1 MGAIDKLQS
10 NIKLQFISFFESL
23 TLISECENKPLETAL
38 RFIERKLLNHNQ
50 IYLFLLEEMALY
62 EVRLFDDDYCIDDTY
77 NGKYISK
84 TTIIKELKKS
94 IEQGGA
100 TEVIANY
107 GFGLQKFVHQA
118 HTIGVEIPNNLLAQA
133 QSPDCYHDES
143 NPLTEVVKDL
153 QAQIAQ
159 MRDNVGSNND
169 HPTTA
174 ELQAKDDKIAKLQ
187 TQLKA
192 KDERIAELERQ
203 LNDRMYYAHL
213 KIGDSLSVLLDKDND
228 NYAPDLAHAVRLWLD
243 IYANG
248 KPKDDSHTNLAN
260 VWISKNTNYH
270 KNDDGYQMMQSR
282 IREIATPLKDFGKK
296 RIKEIKE

>member
-1 MGAIDKLQS
+1 MGAIDRLQN

-38 RFIERKLLNHNQ
+38 CFIERKLLNHNQ
-50 IYLFLLEEMALY
+50 IYLFLFKEMALY

-118 HTIGVEIPNNLLAQA
+118 HAIGVEIPNNLLAQA

-143 NPLTEVVKDL
+143 NPLTEVVKEL
-153 QAQIAQ
+153 QAQITQ
-159 MRDNVGSNND
+159 MRDNVGLNNN
-169 HPTTA
+169 HPNTA
-174 ELQAKDDKIAKLQ
+174 ELQAKDGKIAKLQ
-187 TQLKA
+187 AENDKLK
-192 KDERIAELERQ
+192 RQ
-203 LNDRMYYAHL
+203 LNER
-213 KIGDSLSVLLDKDND
+213 STPTN
-228 NYAPDLAHAVRLWLD
+228 N
-243 IYANG
+243 
-248 KPKDDSHTNLAN
+248 SHTNTALIAL
-260 VWISKNTNYH
+260 
-270 KNDDGYQMMQSR
+270 NDA
-282 IREIATPLKDFGKK
+282 IATHWQDPNNPPKQQFIQAWIMDNYPSIEPSKALWIDKIIRHKGK
-296 RIKEIKE
+296 

>member
-23 TLISECENKPLETAL
+23 TLISECENKPLEIAL

-50 IYLFLLEEMALY
+50 IYLFLFEEMALY

-118 HTIGVEIPNNLLAQA
+118 HAIGVEIPNNLLAQA

-143 NPLTEVVKDL
+143 NPLTEVVKEL
-153 QAQIAQ
+153 QAQITQ
-159 MRDNVGSNND
+159 MRDNVGLNNN
-169 HPTTA
+169 HPNTA

-187 TQLKA
+187 AENDKLK
-192 KDERIAELERQ
+192 RQ
-203 LNDRMYYAHL
+203 LNERSTPANYA
-213 KIGDSLSVLLDKDND
+213 LSVENSSYTTPFIDALNAVIQEFWI
-228 NYAPDLAHAVRLWLD
+228 NYQEHNIPPKQNTIISWIMEHYNLSRAGAKAVEQVARP
-243 IYANG
+243 AKAKTG
-248 KPKDDSHTNLAN
+248 
-260 VWISKNTNYH
+260 
-270 KNDDGYQMMQSR
+270 G
-282 IREIATPLKDFGKK
+282 
-296 RIKEIKE
+296 IKSLP

>member
-1 MGAIDKLQS
+1 MGAIDRLQN

-38 RFIERKLLNHNQ
+38 CFIERKLLNHNQ
-50 IYLFLLEEMALY
+50 IYLFLFEEMALY

-77 NGKYISK
+77 NGEYISK

-118 HTIGVEIPNNLLAQA
+118 HAIGVEIPNNLLAQA

-143 NPLTEVVKDL
+143 NPLTEVVKEL
-153 QAQIAQ
+153 QAQITQ
-159 MRDNVGSNND
+159 MRDNAGLNNN
-169 HPTTA
+169 HPSTA

-187 TQLKA
+187 AENDKLK
-192 KDERIAELERQ
+192 RQ
-203 LNDRMYYAHL
+203 LNERSTPANYA
-213 KIGDSLSVLLDKDND
+213 LSVENSSYTTPFIDALNAVIQEFWI
-228 NYAPDLAHAVRLWLD
+228 NYQEHNIPPKQDIVISWIMEHYNLSRAGAKAIEQVARPTKAKTGGVKRL
-243 IYANG
+243 
-248 KPKDDSHTNLAN
+248 S
-260 VWISKNTNYH
+260 
-270 KNDDGYQMMQSR
+270 
-282 IREIATPLKDFGKK
+282 
-296 RIKEIKE
+296 

>member
-23 TLISECENKPLETAL
+23 TLVSECENKPLEIAL

-50 IYLFLLEEMALY
+50 IYLFLFEEMALY

-118 HTIGVEIPNNLLAQA
+118 HAIGVEIPNNLLAQA

-143 NPLTEVVKDL
+143 NPLTEVVKEL
-153 QAQIAQ
+153 QAQITQ
-159 MRDNVGSNND
+159 MRDNVGLNNN
-169 HPTTA
+169 HPSTA
-174 ELQAKDDKIAKLQ
+174 ELQANDDEIVKLQ

-192 KDERIAELERQ
+192 TD
-203 LNDRMYYAHL
+203 
-213 KIGDSLSVLLDKDND
+213 
-228 NYAPDLAHAVRLWLD
+228 
-243 IYANG
+243 
-248 KPKDDSHTNLAN
+248 
-260 VWISKNTNYH
+260 
-270 KNDDGYQMMQSR
+270 
-282 IREIATPLKDFGKK
+282 
-296 RIKEIKE
+296 

>member
-23 TLISECENKPLETAL
+23 TLVSECENKPLEIAL

-50 IYLFLLEEMALY
+50 IYLFLFEEMALY

-100 TEVIANY
+100 TEVIAPY

-118 HTIGVEIPNNLLAQA
+118 HAIGVEIPNNLLAQA

-143 NPLTEVVKDL
+143 NPLTEVVKEL
-153 QAQIAQ
+153 QAQITQ
-159 MRDNVGSNND
+159 MRDNVGLNNN
-169 HPTTA
+169 HPSTA
-174 ELQAKDDKIAKLQ
+174 ELQANDDEIVKLQ

-203 LNDRMYYAHL
+203 LNERSTPANYA
-213 KIGDSLSVLLDKDND
+213 LSVENSSYTTPFIDALNGVIQEFWI
-228 NYAPDLAHAVRLWLD
+228 NYQEHHIP
-243 IYANG
+243 
-248 KPKDDSHTNLAN
+248 PKQDTVISWIMEHYNL
-260 VWISKNTNYH
+260 
-270 KNDDGYQMMQSR
+270 SR
-282 IREIATPLKDFGKK
+282 AGAKAIEQVARPAKAKTGG
-296 RIKEIKE
+296 IKSLP

>member
-23 TLISECENKPLETAL
+23 TLVSECENKPLEIAL
-38 RFIERKLLNHNQ
+38 RFIEKKLLNHHQ
-50 IYLFLLEEMALY
+50 IYLFLLEEMVLY
-62 EVRLFDDDYCIDDTY
+62 EVRLFDDDYCVDDTY

-94 IEQGGA
+94 IEQGKA
-100 TEVIANY
+100 TEVIAPY
-107 GFGLQKFVHQA
+107 GFGLQKFVNHA
-118 HTIGVEIPNNLLAQA
+118 HAIGVEIPHDLLAQA

-153 QAQIAQ
+153 QSQIAQ
-159 MRDNVGSNND
+159 MRDNIGLNND
-169 HPTTA
+169 QNNTA
-174 ELQAKDDKIAKLQ
+174 ELQAKDDEIAKLQ

-203 LNDRMYYAHL
+203 LNERSSSDHL
-213 KIGDSLSVLLDKDND
+213 KIGDGLSVLLDTAHE
-228 NYAPDLAHAVRLWLD
+228 YHAPDLAHAVRLWLD

-260 VWISKNTNYH
+260 QWISKNTNYH

-296 RIKEIKE
+296 RIKEIKQ

>member
-1 MGAIDKLQS
+1 MGAIDRLQN

-23 TLISECENKPLETAL
+23 TLISECENKPLEIAL
-38 RFIERKLLNHNQ
+38 RFIERKLLNHHQ
-50 IYLFLLEEMALY
+50 IYLFLFEEMALY

-118 HTIGVEIPNNLLAQA
+118 HAIGVEIPNNLLAQA

-143 NPLTEVVKDL
+143 NPLTEVVKEL

-159 MRDNVGSNND
+159 MRDNVGLNNN
-169 HPTTA
+169 HPSTA

-187 TQLKA
+187 AENDKLKRQLNERSTPANRYTTQAINTLNHVVSEFWENWKQGTTPPKQA
-192 KDERIAELERQ
+192 YIISWILDNYPHINQTTAERIERIARHES
-203 LNDRMYYAHL
+203 A
-213 KIGDSLSVLLDKDND
+213 K
-228 NYAPDLAHAVRLWLD
+228 
-243 IYANG
+243 
-248 KPKDDSHTNLAN
+248 
-260 VWISKNTNYH
+260 
-270 KNDDGYQMMQSR
+270 
-282 IREIATPLKDFGKK
+282 
-296 RIKEIKE
+296 

>member
-23 TLISECENKPLETAL
+23 TLVSECENKPLEIAL

-50 IYLFLLEEMALY
+50 IYLFLFEEMALY

-100 TEVIANY
+100 TEVIAPY

-118 HTIGVEIPNNLLAQA
+118 HAIGVEIPNNLLAQA

-143 NPLTEVVKDL
+143 NPLTEVVKEL

-159 MRDNVGSNND
+159 MRDNVGLNNN
-169 HPTTA
+169 HPSTA
-174 ELQAKDDKIAKLQ
+174 ELQANDDEIVKLQ

-203 LNDRMYYAHL
+203 LNERSTPANYA
-213 KIGDSLSVLLDKDND
+213 LSVENSSYTTPFIDALNGVIQEFWI
-228 NYAPDLAHAVRLWLD
+228 NYQEHHIP
-243 IYANG
+243 
-248 KPKDDSHTNLAN
+248 PKQDTVISWIMEHYNL
-260 VWISKNTNYH
+260 
-270 KNDDGYQMMQSR
+270 SR
-282 IREIATPLKDFGKK
+282 AGAKAIEQVARPAKAKTGG
-296 RIKEIKE
+296 IKSLP